1 MKFKSQYGQ
10 DVKLKMWE
18 KTMMPESIME
28 KGADG
33 KTAFKKTG
41 IKIEMTT
48 YTFVDGFGEK
58 LVFLSQDNGYRSL
71 EGETV
76 DIVMEVEY
84 NDFSKKNRLKLDSVS
99 KSESK
104 KV

>member
-1 MKFKSQYGQ
+1 MKFKSQLGQ

-18 KTMMPESIME
+18 KTLMPESIME
-28 KGADG
+28 KLDG
-33 KTAFKKTG
+33 KTVFKKTG
-41 IKIEMTT
+41 QKIEMTT

-58 LVFLSQDNGYRSL
+58 LVFLSSENGYRNL

-84 NDFSKKNRLKLDSVS
+84 NDFSKKNRLKLESVA

-104 KV
+104 KA